1 MYTYLV
7 NTLIYFPSG
16 SYLIRITFLFAMQ
29 VSERPEGEV
38 ITDAMVYDKMRMKR
52 PDLSQPQPQP
62 YAEYFG
68 NAKEAITEYC
78 RVVQERHPEVADPL
92 EVVTDEEA
100 LLLSSRGLGHG
111 RLDFMNAAVKH
122 NLTTTYTRVKSGL
135 TADSTSLPRRPKPRR
150 PTVDV
155 SIPLFVLF
163 AAFVPVLLSA
173 HEIHCLANCRL
184 SSRRPIRP
192 LIRTIS
198 MPFMSTSRRLR
209 PT

>member
-1 MYTYLV
+1 M
-7 NTLIYFPSG
+7 
-16 SYLIRITFLFAMQ
+16 FLLDMHAMQ

-52 PDLSQPQPQP
+52 PDLSQPQPQQHP
-62 YAEYFG
+62 QYFG
-68 NAKEAITEYC
+68 KAKEAIKSYC
-78 RVVQERHPEVADPL
+78 KLVQERHPEVDDPL
-92 EVVTDEEA
+92 QVETDEEA
-100 LLLSSRGLGHG
+100 VLLSSGGLGHG

-122 NLTTTYTRVKSGL
+122 NLTTTFTRVKSGL

-184 SSRRPIRP
+184 SSRRPTRP

-198 MPFMSTSRRLR
+198 MPSMSTSRRMR

>member
-7 NTLIYFPSG
+7 NTLIYFSSC

-29 VSERPEGEV
+29 VSERSEGEV

-52 PDLSQPQPQP
+52 PDLSQPQP

-92 EVVTDEEA
+92 EVETDEEA

-122 NLTTTYTRVKSGL
+122 NPHHDLHAGQVGPHRRQHLSP
-135 TADSTSLPRRPKPRR
+135 ASSQASSTHR
-150 PTVDV
+150 
-155 SIPLFVLF
+155 
-163 AAFVPVLLSA
+163 
-173 HEIHCLANCRL
+173 
-184 SSRRPIRP
+184 
-192 LIRTIS
+192 
-198 MPFMSTSRRLR
+198 
-209 PT
+209 